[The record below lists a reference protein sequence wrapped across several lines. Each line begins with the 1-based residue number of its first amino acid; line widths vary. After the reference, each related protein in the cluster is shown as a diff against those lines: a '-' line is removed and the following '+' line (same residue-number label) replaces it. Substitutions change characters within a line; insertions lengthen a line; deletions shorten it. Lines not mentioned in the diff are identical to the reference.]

1 MEQDI
6 MKGHLAKHTDW
17 DKVAQATEFSKKNI
31 IRNYH
36 TIGVLGNSGLCQK
49 N

>member
-36 TIGVLGNSGLCQK
+36 TIGVLGNSSK
-49 N
+49 Y